1 MGVWALWL
9 LLLGLVSLGTGM
21 VIGAW
26 RMVRGR
32 SFSTIETLFLV
43 VLVLGVGIVWLYALL
58 VILALLFLEYA

>member
-1 MGVWALWL
+1 MRVWALGLPL
-9 LLLGLVSLGTGM
+9 LALVSLGTGM

-32 SFSTIETLFLV
+32 SYSPIETLFLV

-58 VILALLFLEYA
+58 VLLAMLFLKYA